1 VRYDACRPIQRR
13 AQRCALTEHALE
25 SKLRGFRCHE
35 LESLRIGAQCFGA
48 FAKPG
53 PEQLHVLWQGE
64 VCRGACTH
72 QRCRKPMIRA
82 CSDRGDLDRPTLSAR
97 RLPQRRL
104 ELLFGSAGAHDSHR
118 ARQAI
123 EARGYLD
130 GRVCETTLVS
140 ESWPH
145 G

>member
-1 VRYDACRPIQRR
+1 M
-13 AQRCALTEHALE
+13 
-25 SKLRGFRCHE
+25 SSGK
-35 LESLRIGAQCFGA
+35 
-48 FAKPG
+48 AKYVAAPA
-53 PEQLHVLWQGE
+53 
-64 VCRGACTH
+64 RTNA
-72 QRCRKPMIRA
+72 A
-82 CSDRGDLDRPTLSAR
+82 DRGDLDRPTLSAR